1 MSRPCSRRGF
11 RALILLTLAATPLF
25 VGPSAPQLSPASP
38 TRSQVPRPAGAD
50 TKDAGEGAVFGAAG
64 IGASLIMAWSEWTLK
79 STGCGLPAGPFGLL
93 GAAEGI
99 SYLAVLGLVGYN
111 IFTRSQPGPR
121 NWSTALEVASGLAV
135 LVTLAGAV
143 VLYFQIQDYGF
154 IPEAVPTEG
163 GRCSNI
169 G

>member
-1 MSRPCSRRGF
+1 MGRPLGVHLRSRKRVASQRHVPAVLASRRWSSD
-11 RALILLTLAATPLF
+11 LA
-25 VGPSAPQLSPASP
+25 G
-38 TRSQVPRPAGAD
+38 
-50 TKDAGEGAVFGAAG
+50 
-64 IGASLIMAWSEWTLK
+64 
-79 STGCGLPAGPFGLL
+79 TGCHAPFRRGPFGLL

>member
-1 MSRPCSRRGF
+1 MAGRRERCRLAGV
-11 RALILLTLAATPLF
+11 LLLVAFAATPLF
-25 VGPSAPQLSPASP
+25 VGPSQS
-38 TRSQVPRPAGAD
+38 VRPVRAESRLIRQATAGARD
-50 TKDAGEGAVFGAAG
+50 DGEGAAVGAAG

-93 GAAEGI
+93 GAAEGL
-99 SYLAVLGLVGYN
+99 SYLAVLGLVGFN
-111 IFTRSQPGPR
+111 IYARTQPGPR
-121 NWSTALEVASGLAV
+121 NWSAALEAASALA
-135 LVTLAGAV
+135 LVVTFAGAV

-154 IPEAVPTEG
+154 VPEAVPTEG